1 MGYSIRVITIDCMA
15 PYSSFREVNAR
26 GKGGNMGAINA
37 ELFPLDLKPVTSPKH
52 ALPAA
57 LLQVQAS
64 DW

>member
-1 MGYSIRVITIDCMA
+1 MIGLLC
-15 PYSSFREVNAR
+15 SSFREVNGR
-26 GKGGNMGAINA
+26 GKGSMGSINA
-37 ELFPLDLKPVTSPKH
+37 ELYPHDLKPVTSPKH

>member
-1 MGYSIRVITIDCMA
+1 MIGFLC
-15 PYSSFREVNAR
+15 SSFREVNGR
-26 GKGGNMGAINA
+26 GRGNMGSINA
-37 ELFPLDLKPVTSPKH
+37 ELFADDLKPVTSPKH